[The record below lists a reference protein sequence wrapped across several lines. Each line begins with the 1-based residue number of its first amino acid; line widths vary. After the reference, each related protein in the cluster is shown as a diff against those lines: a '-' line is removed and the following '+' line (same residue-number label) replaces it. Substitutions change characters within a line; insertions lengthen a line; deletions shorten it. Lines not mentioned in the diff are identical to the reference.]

1 MFKSHRTLHLTSLI
15 FKWGKYLLDKMAKK
29 KKLILFYYSL
39 SLDSLSF

>member
-29 KKLILFYYSL
+29 KKTNIILLLTL
-39 SLDSLSF
+39 S